1 MKELTPEQ
9 IQENW
14 KKLIGIINDTFE
26 DDRLR
31 FPLCSCWWLCRAC
44 IACCRLC
51 STT

>member
-26 DDRLR
+26 GDRLEN
-31 FPLCSCWWLCRAC
+31 LN
-44 IACCRLC
+44 
-51 STT
+51 TMYT